1 MAGMDRDLRTAVDQ
15 LMASLDRAGRQAL
28 VYLASPA
35 GQRMR
40 RRLAAGMLVGTPILL
55 RLPAVKRHPVIRL
68 LDLLGGTAA
77 VLELARLIREWEPES
92 ASTVEAGGGYQ
103 RAAGGPNGQRAA
115 RAT

>member
-1 MAGMDRDLRTAVDQ
+1 MAEMDRELRATVDQ
-15 LMASLDRAGRQAL
+15 LIASLDRAGRNAVL
-28 VYLASPA
+28 YLASPA

-40 RRLAAGMLVGTPILL
+40 RRVAAGMLVGAPLLL
-55 RLPAVKRHPVIRL
+55 RLPAVKRHPVVKL

-92 ASTVEAGGGYQ
+92 ASTVEVGGGYQ
-103 RAAGGPNGQRAA
+103 QASAGPNGQRTA

>member
-1 MAGMDRDLRTAVDQ
+1 MAEMDRDVRDTVDQ
-15 LMASLDRAGRQAL
+15 LIASLDRAGRNAVL
-28 VYLASPA
+28 YLASPA

-40 RRLAAGMLVGTPILL
+40 RRLAAGMLVGAPLLL
-55 RLPAVKRHPVIRL
+55 RLPAVKRHPVVRL

-92 ASTVEAGGGYQ
+92 ASTVEAGKPYRQ
-103 RAAGGPNGQRAA
+103 AEDGPNGQRAA

>member
-1 MAGMDRDLRTAVDQ
+1 MAEMDRDLRATVDQ
-15 LMASLDRAGRQAL
+15 LIASLDRAGRQMVL
-28 VYLASPA
+28 YLASPA

-40 RRLAAGMLVGTPILL
+40 RRLAAGMLVGAPILL
-55 RLPAVKRHPVIRL
+55 RLPAVKRHPIIRL

-92 ASTVEAGGGYQ
+92 ASTVETGTPYQ
-103 RAAGGPNGQRAA
+103 QAAGGPNGRREA